1 MSTLKQYAEENNL
14 NTPVSSKNDNQET
27 INIPITV
34 TGYIDN
40 EFFEGIR
47 LDTKEKVK
55 IKMRPVEQKGENLRP
70 VVENFADK
78 KHKRYAEVNKSILL
92 MENCY
97 QEEDGTWN
105 TRWANTLSSP
115 KYKATVCILYS
126 NVKIVEK
133 TNRTY
138 VEVNTLKSKKIIS
151 SVEDFKNVLLEA
163 FSPKVNKA
171 RNFALIRL
179 TDADGYKVIFNA
191 YPNLVE
197 IEEDGEK
204 FKVMDSPELSYKKF
218 MEDPK
223 NAKKIKTIMDLI
235 NVPDITI
242 EVFLGT
248 TLYLGADTNKKIV
261 DNQFQSEQFKKEYI
275 VKKEE
280 KEQTPDGEVIKVV
293 ERAGFKKTIIAFKNR
308 DDGSLFVTALKALV
322 NNEPPVLLDD
332 LSI

>member
-14 NTPVSSKNDNQET
+14 NTPLSSKNDNQET
-27 INIPITV
+27 TNLPVSI

-40 EFFEGIR
+40 EFFEGVR
-47 LDTKEKVK
+47 LDTKENVRV
-55 IKMRPVEQKGENLRP
+55 KMRPVEQKGENERP
-70 VVENFADK
+70 VVGNFADK
-78 KHKRYAEVNKSILL
+78 KHKRYAEAGKSILL

-115 KYKATVCILYS
+115 KYKSTVCILYS

-133 TNRTY
+133 PNRTY
-138 VEVNTLKSKKIIS
+138 VEVNALKSKKIITND
-151 SVEDFKNVLLEA
+151 EEFKNVLIEA

-191 YPNLVE
+191 YPNLIE
-197 IEEDGEK
+197 IEEDGDK
-204 FKVMDSPELSYKKF
+204 FKVMDSPEASYQKF
-218 MEDPK
+218 MEEPK

-248 TLYLGADTNKKIV
+248 ILYLGADTNKKIV
-261 DNQFQSEQFKKEYI
+261 DNQYLVEQFKKEYI

-280 KEQTPDGEVIKVV
+280 KEQTTEGEVIKVV

-322 NNEPPVLLDD
+322 NNEPSILLDD
-332 LSI
+332 LSL